1 MWSTPGLVEL
11 HDTLKMVTST
21 KDIIWFHTSQNFNTG
36 RNMGGFN
43 TLISSLSTRWSA
55 ALQSPFSLLPTLTP
69 IYQVLDWVYSVTTPL
84 THTHTTTSFMSISIQ
99 TALALWA
106 FISTCALP
114 GNIVALS
121 HSSRETPC
129 WLAHTIISTILF
141 LLPFPATQTSRRIQK
156 WMVISPPPPPNS
168 ALFDLETAPCSTLA
182 LQRLLS
188 GPAPCHLLSGC
199 GCSTQ
204 PAVEEGQGQSLRA
217 WGTAWASWRFRSMM
231 PGGLTLASSSS
242 LPRLCMALPRSCMAC
257 FWVTLFCGS
266 PVGRGLQPSPWLL
279 LGPLLSLAACPILA
293 LRWLGVG
300 CGGVGGC
307 PMYCLKG
314 TFLIGWP
321 QPIKKG

>member
-1 MWSTPGLVEL
+1 MRFAWK
-11 HDTLKMVTST
+11 H
-21 KDIIWFHTSQNFNTG
+21 
-36 RNMGGFN
+36 RC
-43 TLISSLSTRWSA
+43 
-55 ALQSPFSLLPTLTP
+55 PFSFFKGNTMLAGPHYNLYHSLPA
-69 IYQVLDWVYSVTTPL
+69 
-84 THTHTTTSFMSISIQ
+84 SFS
-99 TALALWA
+99 
-106 FISTCALP
+106 
-114 GNIVALS
+114 G
-121 HSSRETPC
+121 HSDFKKDSKVNGD
-129 WLAHTIISTILF
+129 F
-141 LLPFPATQTSRRIQK
+141 F
-156 WMVISPPPPPNS
+156 PPNS

-300 CGGVGGC
+300 CGGVGDVPC
-307 PMYCLKG
+307 
-314 TFLIGWP
+314 TA
-321 QPIKKG
+321 